1 MPYVNVKVAGNL
13 TKEQKK
19 KIVEGI
25 TKVLEE
31 VANKPPEATYIVIEE
46 VDRDNW
52 GKGGKLLSDKW
63 YNRFMPYQ
71 EELSKLR
78 NKIDE
83 IDREILRLLN
93 ERAKLAKE
101 VGHVKKQYNLP
112 IYVPSRE
119 KLIFERLKEIN
130 KEFGEEFPTD
140 AIVPVFREI
149 ISACRSTEENLKV
162 AYLGP
167 RATFTHQ
174 ASIKQFG
181 QAVEH
186 IPVQTIKDVFEEIVR
201 DRADFGVVPVEN
213 TIEGIVN
220 YTLDLLVDYP
230 LKITGEIILEI
241 SLHLMSSNPNMNEI
255 YRVYSHRHAL
265 AECREWLQKELPNA
279 QLIEVESTAKAA
291 EMAKDDYE
299 AAAIASEAAADIYG
313 LHILARKIDKHI
325 YNFTRFLVIG
335 REIPPP
341 SGNDKTTFI
350 FSLKNEVGAL
360 YKTLEPLYKH
370 GINMTKIESRPS
382 KREAWDYLFFTD
394 IEGHIEDKKIKNA
407 LEELK
412 ANSPFFKILGS
423 YPKAE

>member
-1 MPYVNVKVAGNL
+1 VVSSFQTNDIILLMSYREK
-13 TKEQKK
+13 
-19 KIVEGI
+19 
-25 TKVLEE
+25 LEE
-31 VANKPPEATYIVIEE
+31 
-46 VDRDNW
+46 
-52 GKGGKLLSDKW
+52 
-63 YNRFMPYQ
+63 
-71 EELSKLR
+71 LR
-78 NKIDE
+78 NKIDH
-83 IDREILRLLN
+83 IDEEILKLLN

-101 VGHVKKQYNLP
+101 VGHIKKEYNLP
-112 IYVPSRE
+112 VYVPSRE
-119 KLIFERLKEIN
+119 KAIFERLKKLN

-140 AIVPVFREI
+140 AVVPVFREI
-149 ISACRSTEENLKV
+149 ISACRSTEESLKV

-201 DRADFGVVPVEN
+201 NKANFGVVPVEN

-241 SLHLMSSNPNMNEI
+241 SLHIMSVNPNLNEI
-255 YRVYSHRHAL
+255 VRVYSHRHAL
-265 AECREWLQKELPNA
+265 AECRDWLQKNLPDA

-291 EMAKDDYE
+291 ELAKDDYE

-313 LHILARKIDKHI
+313 LHIIEKKIDKHLHN
-325 YNFTRFLVIG
+325 YTRFLVIG
-335 REIPPP
+335 KDIPPP
-341 SGNDKTTFI
+341 SGKDKTTFI

-360 YKTLEPLYKH
+360 YKTLQPLYRH

-382 KREAWDYLFFTD
+382 KKEAWDYIFFTD
-394 IEGHIEDKKIKNA
+394 IEGHIYDEKIKKA

-412 ANSPFFKILGS
+412 TSSPFFKILGS
-423 YPKAE
+423 YPKAQE

>member
-1 MPYVNVKVAGNL
+1 MFY
-13 TKEQKK
+13 QKQ
-19 KIVEGI
+19 
-25 TKVLEE
+25 LEE
-31 VANKPPEATYIVIEE
+31 
-46 VDRDNW
+46 
-52 GKGGKLLSDKW
+52 
-63 YNRFMPYQ
+63 
-71 EELSKLR
+71 LR
-78 NKIDE
+78 NKIDA
-83 IDREILRLLN
+83 IDEEILRLLN

-101 VGHVKKQYNLP
+101 VGHIKKENNLP
-112 IYVPSRE
+112 VYVPSRE
-119 KLIFERLKEIN
+119 KAIFERLKQIN
-130 KEFGEEFPTD
+130 KKFGEEFPTD
-140 AIVPVFREI
+140 AITPVFREI
-149 ISACRSTEENLKV
+149 ISACRSTEESLKV

-167 RATFTHQ
+167 RATFTHL

-186 IPVQTIKDVFEEIVR
+186 IPVQTIKDVFEEIIR

-241 SLHLMSSNPNMNEI
+241 SLHLMSINTDLRQIS
-255 YRVYSHRHAL
+255 RVYSHRHAL
-265 AECREWLQKELPNA
+265 AECRDWLQKNLPDA

-313 LHILARKIDKHI
+313 LHILEKKIDRHI
-325 YNFTRFLVIG
+325 HNFTRFLVIG
-335 REIPPP
+335 RNIPPP

-360 YKTLEPLYKH
+360 YKTLQPLYKH

-382 KREAWDYLFFTD
+382 KKEAWDYIFFTD
-394 IEGHIEDKKIKNA
+394 IEGHISEEKVKKA

-412 ANSPFFKILGS
+412 SISPFFKILGS
-423 YPKAE
+423 YPKAQD

>member
-1 MPYVNVKVAGNL
+1 MSYNEKL
-13 TKEQKK
+13 TE
-19 KIVEGI
+19 
-25 TKVLEE
+25 
-31 VANKPPEATYIVIEE
+31 
-46 VDRDNW
+46 
-52 GKGGKLLSDKW
+52 
-63 YNRFMPYQ
+63 
-71 EELSKLR
+71 LR
-78 NKIDE
+78 NKIDK
-83 IDREILRLLN
+83 IDEEILRLLN
-93 ERAKLAKE
+93 ERAKIAKE
-101 VGHVKKQYNLP
+101 VGHIKKQHNLP

-119 KLIFERLKEIN
+119 KLIFDRLKELN
-130 KEFGEEFPTD
+130 KKFGEEFPTD
-140 AIVPVFREI
+140 AIIPVFREI
-149 ISACRSTEENLKV
+149 ISACRSTEETLKV

-174 ASIKQFG
+174 ASIKHFG

-241 SLHLMSSNPNMNEI
+241 SLHLMSSNPEI
-255 YRVYSHRHAL
+255 KEIQRVYSHRHAL
-265 AECREWLQKELPNA
+265 AECRDWLQKELPDA

-299 AAAIASEAAADIYG
+299 SAAIASEAAADIYG
-313 LHILARKIDKHI
+313 LHILAKKIDKHI
-325 YNFTRFLVIG
+325 HNYTRFLIIG
-335 REIPPP
+335 KDIPPP

-360 YKTLEPLYKH
+360 YKTLQPLYKH
-370 GINMTKIESRPS
+370 RINMTKIESRPS
-382 KREAWDYLFFTD
+382 KREAWDYIFFTD
-394 IEGHIEDKKIKNA
+394 IEGHVQEEKVKKA
-407 LEELK
+407 LDELK
-412 ANSPFFKILGS
+412 TISPFFKILGS

>member
-1 MPYVNVKVAGNL
+1 MPYRDR
-13 TKEQKK
+13 
-19 KIVEGI
+19 
-25 TKVLEE
+25 LEE
-31 VANKPPEATYIVIEE
+31 
-46 VDRDNW
+46 
-52 GKGGKLLSDKW
+52 
-63 YNRFMPYQ
+63 
-71 EELSKLR
+71 LR
-78 NKIDE
+78 NKIDK
-83 IDREILRLLN
+83 IDEEILKLLN
-93 ERAKLAKE
+93 ERAKLAKD
-101 VGHVKKQYNLP
+101 VGHLKKKYNLP
-112 IYVPSRE
+112 VYVPSRE
-119 KLIFERLKEIN
+119 KAIFDRLKKIN
-130 KEFGEEFPTD
+130 KTFGEDFPTD
-140 AIVPVFREI
+140 AIIPVFREI
-149 ISACRSTEENLKV
+149 ISACRSTEESIKV

-201 DRADFGVVPVEN
+201 KKADFGVVPVEN

-220 YTLDLLVDYP
+220 YTLDMLVDYP

-241 SLHLMSSNPNMNEI
+241 SLHLMGINPNLNEI
-255 YRVYSHRHAL
+255 TRVYSHRHAL
-265 AECREWLQKELPNA
+265 AECREWLQENLPGA

-299 AAAIASEAAADIYG
+299 SVAIASEAAADIYG
-313 LHILARKIDKHI
+313 LHIIERKIDRHI
-325 YNFTRFLVIG
+325 HNYTRFLIIG

-341 SGNDKTTFI
+341 SKNDKTTFI

-382 KREAWDYLFFTD
+382 KKEAWDYIFFTD
-394 IEGHIEDKKIKNA
+394 IEGHVQEEKVKKA

-412 ANSPFFKILGS
+412 NITPFFKILGS
-423 YPKAE
+423 YPKAVKDD